1 MSENILDIYCYLPL
15 LPKQNTGRELYY
27 ICNILVYMNRYFD
40 KFKTSTKS
48 ERYTFWYFIAVFL
61 LMLELFYSCH
71 VFTIKYSHST
81 PKTNEYNLLRKIIMV
96 LWGEDCFLCDL
107 VYKFDSIHLY
117 FGFYFLY
124 IVTTAILVN
133 SVESSDKYLTL
144 YWRCPND
151 DSHQIWFKLIRW
163 FQRMNKYM
171 NILGAEILLNIQTVN

>member
-40 KFKTSTKS
+40 KFKTSTKR
-48 ERYTFWYFIAVFL
+48 ERYTFWYFIAVL
-61 LMLELFYSCH
+61 SLMLFYSCH

-107 VYKFDSIHLY
+107 VYKFDSIHLCS
-117 FGFYFLY
+117 GFYFLY

-133 SVESSDKYLTL
+133 QLSRRTD
-144 YWRCPND
+144 
-151 DSHQIWFKLIRW
+151 IWHYTEDVLMMIHIKFGLSWYGGFREWI
-163 FQRMNKYM
+163 
-171 NILGAEILLNIQTVN
+171 NIWIY